1 MLSIPFF
8 SEHDAADMAF
18 AAWQFDTD
26 RGLTDRSWEQSK
38 IVYRERAD
46 FEVEVLNRRV
56 CTA

>member
-8 SEHDAADMAF
+8 SEHDAAEMAY

-26 RGLTDRSWEQSK
+26 RGLTVRSWEQSK
-38 IVYRERAD
+38 SLYRERAE
-46 FEVEVLNRRV
+46 FEVECLNRRV